1 MEYNK
6 ELPQKHL
13 SIRVPWHD
21 NQWNGTICNAPKN
34 NGACLILKNCSKNR
48 DDEKESRLRG
58 TSIDKLAEKDFPV
71 CVGERATFMAPFDFQ
86 KTLNHPYASNS
97 KETHGRLKPTKVTF
111 PKYSAAAVP
120 YNWMLKENAER
131 LSKDYDLDYNET
143 REPVMKW
150 KDAWVQQSDN
160 QKALLNTFFGH
171 LKEESSLVFF
181 YAKEVPFVESRRR
194 VLIGAG
200 RINKIIESKKYDGS
214 DSQFGAAYWEHMILH
229 SIRTDNKNGFLLP
242 YNESLTYQKDH
253 PDFNPE
259 DIAVIVPNDKQFEF
273 SYAAE
278 HVSNDAAIRVLT
290 DCIKSL
296 EKSQELQIGKN
307 LNVAISWIQ
316 DEIANLEEL
325 RGLYPGMGS
334 ALQAFGAEKGHF
346 AASAVIN
353 KLNNS
358 AKNPWLL
365 LENCFDDTDDFSK
378 GIQQLIP
385 ESVRNLYKD
394 LKQRESER
402 LDLMYL
408 LSRFDMTK
416 KQTEYIYVQEKR
428 EAISKKRKDGD
439 YLKNPYLI
447 FEDLR
452 LYNDAVALNTIDLG
466 LYSKIK
472 CDHSLPNNLKYQ
484 DPFDSGRIRAIVI
497 NQLENAALYGHTL
510 QSRKNLVN
518 EIREL
523 PLVPTCPINGDY
535 LRLAE
540 NSFEDRIKIVAMA
553 DDSSAYQLDKFEQ
566 CKQVI
571 SSKIE
576 KRIKATRL
584 DITCDWKKLLN
595 QELDKNNVEQIEI
608 DPKEKKARE
617 EKVASLKELAA
628 SRFSVLIGPAG
639 TGKTTLLAVLA
650 SQPEILGNGVLLLAP
665 TGKARVRVQE
675 MAKDIN
681 VTTKTLAQFL
691 SKYNRYDGVTF
702 QYRFSDRKCEA
713 KYETVILDEASMLTE
728 MMLATTLECLKGAKR
743 IILVGDHRQLP
754 PIGAGR
760 PFIDIINF
768 LRTSEIANT
777 FPRITTGY
785 AELTIKRRQGG
796 SNRED
801 LQLAEWFGDGEMEPG
816 ADAILNKI
824 ITQAG
829 SKYLRVEKWKNESD
843 FESLLKKVIIEELEL
858 EDITDVKGFNKTI
871 GANEEGYFNRGDAA
885 KRIEEWQLL
894 TPINDKIFG
903 RVMLNRRIHEWFR
916 SVAIEKVNDFR
927 SKLPPPYGPDQIV
940 YGDKVIN
947 VSNTRRNPKYVFPR
961 NDKALNYIANGEIG
975 VVTGWLKSK
984 GKMGRSNL
992 AVEFSTQLGYQYSFF
1007 KNEFGEEKLPPLDL
1021 AYALTIHKSQGSQF
1035 GKVILVIPNPC
1046 LLLSK
1051 ELLYTALTRQKDKVI
1066 VLFQGDVFDIKEL
1079 ASPVNSDALK
1089 RITNLFRNPDIVEVK
1104 GNYLEKNLIHQATDG
1119 TLVRSK
1125 SELII
1130 YQRLLDKGLDVR
1142 YEEKLVINDIEKL
1155 PDFTIENDD
1164 TGEVFYWE
1172 HCGMLHDTDYLARW
1186 EEKKQWYFDNGI
1198 KPLNNGGGSK
1208 GTLIISQDN
1217 LQTLSDGSFRG
1228 SISVKEIDELINE
1241 AF

>member
-1 MEYNK
+1 MGYNK
-6 ELPQKHL
+6 NLPLKHL

-34 NGACLILKNCSKNR
+34 NGACLILKNCAKNR
-48 DDEKESRLRG
+48 DDEKESRLSG
-58 TSIDKLAEKDFPV
+58 TSIENLAEKDYPV
-71 CVGERATFMAPFDFQ
+71 CVGERATFMAPFNFQ
-86 KTLNHPYASNS
+86 KTLNHPYVVSS
-97 KETHGRLKPTKVTF
+97 KDTHGRLQPTKVTF
-111 PKYSAAAVP
+111 PKFSAAAVP
-120 YNWMLKENAER
+120 YNWMLKENTER
-131 LSKDYDLDYNET
+131 LTEDYDLDYDES
-143 REPVMKW
+143 REPPMKW
-150 KDAWVQQSDN
+150 KDAWVQESEN

-171 LKEESSLVFF
+171 LKEETSLVFF
-181 YAKEVPFVESRRR
+181 YAKEVPFVESRGR

-200 RINKIIESKKYDGS
+200 RINKIIDSKKYDGS
-214 DSQFGAAYWEHMILH
+214 DAQFGAAYWEHMILH
-229 SIRTDNKNGFLLP
+229 SIRKDNKNGFLLP
-242 YNESLTYQKDH
+242 YYEAVAYQKEH

-259 DIAVIVPNDKQFEF
+259 EIAVVVPHDKQFEF

-296 EKSQELQIGKN
+296 ENSQELQIGKN
-307 LNVAISWIQ
+307 LNAAISWIQ

-334 ALQAFGAEKGHF
+334 ALQAFGADKGHF

-353 KLNNS
+353 KLNDS

-365 LENCFDDTDDFSK
+365 LEKCFDDSDDFSL
-378 GIQQLIP
+378 GIQRLIP

-394 LKQRESER
+394 LKQRKSER
-402 LDLMYL
+402 LDLLHL
-408 LSRFDMTK
+408 LSRFDVTK
-416 KQTEYIYVQEKR
+416 EQATLVFVQEQRLVISR
-428 EAISKKRKDGD
+428 ERKDKD
-439 YLKNPYLI
+439 YLNNPYLI

-452 LYNDAVALNTIDLG
+452 LRNDAIALNTIDLG

-472 CDHSLPNNLKYQ
+472 GNHLLPNELKYD
-484 DPFDSGRIRAIVI
+484 DPFEAGRLRAIVI
-497 NQLENAALYGHTL
+497 NQLENAALNGHTL

-523 PLVPTCPINGDY
+523 PLVPTCPINGDF
-535 LRLAE
+535 LQMAE
-540 NSFEDRIKIVAMA
+540 KSFDDKISVVAMA
-553 DDSSAYQLDKFEQ
+553 DDSPAYQLEKFAES
-566 CKQVI
+566 KRVI

-576 KRIKATRL
+576 ARIKATRL
-584 DITCDWKKLLN
+584 NVSCDWEKLLN
-595 QELDKNNVEQIEI
+595 QELDKDKVVEI
-608 DPKEKKARE
+608 DSEEKKARE

-650 SQPEILGNGVLLLAP
+650 GQPEILGNGVLLLAP
-665 TGKARVRVQE
+665 TGKARVRMQE
-675 MAKDIN
+675 VAKNID

-691 SKYNRYDGVTF
+691 SKYKRYDGATF
-702 QYRFSDRKCEA
+702 QYEFSDRKCES

-728 MMLATTLECLKGAKR
+728 LMLATTIDCLKGAKR

-768 LRTSEIANT
+768 LRTPEIANL
-777 FPRITTGY
+777 FPRIATGY

-796 SNRED
+796 ANRED

-816 ADAILNKI
+816 ADSILNKI
-824 ITQAG
+824 ITEPDGQ
-829 SKYLRVEKWKNESD
+829 YLRVEKWQNESD
-843 FESLLKKVIIEELEL
+843 FESLLEKVIIEELEL

-871 GANEEGYFNRGDAA
+871 GANEKGYFNREDAA

-916 SVAIEKVNDFR
+916 TKTIKNVQSPWA
-927 SKLPPPYGPDQIV
+927 KLPAPLGVNQLV

-947 VSNTRRNPKYVFPR
+947 NSNTKRHHKSVYPQ
-961 NDKALNYIANGEIG
+961 DDDSLNYIANGEIG
-975 VVTGWLKSK
+975 IINGQWKSK
-984 GKMGRSNL
+984 HFKGQPKNVT
-992 AVEFSTQLGYQYSFF
+992 VEFSTQIGYQYTF
-1007 KNEFGEEKLPPLDL
+1007 KKGEFGEESLPPLDL

-1066 VLFQGDVFDIKEL
+1066 VLFQGDVFDIKDL
-1079 ASPVNSDALK
+1079 ASPINSDALK
-1089 RITNLFRNPDIVEVK
+1089 RITNLFKNPEIVEVK
-1104 GNYLEKNLIHQATDG
+1104 GNYLEKNLIHQASDG

-1125 SELII
+1125 SELVI
-1130 YQRLLDKGLDVR
+1130 YQRLLDKDLDVR
-1142 YEEKLVINDIEKL
+1142 YEEKLVINDVEKL

-1172 HCGMLHDTDYLARW
+1172 HCGMLHVPEYLDRW
-1186 EEKKQWYFDNGI
+1186 EEKKQWYIDNDI
-1198 KPLNNGGGSK
+1198 KTLEDGGGSK

-1217 LQTLSDGSFRG
+1217 LQSLSDGSLRG
-1228 SISVKEIDELINE
+1228 SISVKEIDALINK